1 MSEQEYRTLWN
12 YSEQFSRDKIQRS
25 ELVTFAFMQE
35 RKLGEKCSI
44 GLQKSIMHF
53 RSKELNIRS
62 VFPADEMGKSQKD
75 VWNKPERVYLDRPRS
90 KEDVNTIGDMV
101 LNTRTNPLDIAITND
116 FLNSLSEQESV
127 ILNDLS
133 AGYTMKEIISRQ
145 RISNSLLKSLRSSL
159 ASKAVE
165 YLM

>member
-1 MSEQEYRTLWN
+1 MSEQEYQILWH

-35 RKLGEKCSI
+35 KKLGEKCSI

-53 RSKELNIRS
+53 RSKELDIRS

-75 VWNKPERVYLDRPRS
+75 AWNKPERVYLDRPRS
-90 KEDVNTIGDMV
+90 KEVVNTIGDMV

-116 FLNSLSEQESV
+116 FLGCLSEQESD

-133 AGYTMKEIISRQ
+133 AGYTMKEIMNRQ
-145 RISNSLLKSLRSSL
+145 RISNSLLKSIRSGI
-159 ASKAVE
+159 ASKAII
-165 YLM
+165 YLI